1 VSATTAR
8 PVGGKL
14 FTPFFKLMLVFW
26 ALGTAA
32 GLVRFTQ
39 GLGAATAMNDG
50 YPWGI
55 WIAFDVVVGTALACG
70 GYAVALLV
78 YVFNK
83 GRYHPLVRPAILTSA
98 LGYSVAGVAITFD
111 VGRYWALWK
120 IPLYVNHWNLN
131 SALLEVALC
140 VMAYIVV
147 LWIEVS
153 PAFLEKWRDASSP
166 ALRGLSVAVL
176 PKLEKALPFII
187 ALGLLLPTMHQ
198 SSLGSIWMLA
208 ATKLHALWHTGWLPF
223 LFLSSCI
230 AMGYAMVVIE
240 STFTSRAFG
249 LKRETRL
256 LGSLAPV
263 AALCVFV
270 FLGVRF
276 ADLLFTG
283 RLGLAF
289 RFDRFSLLFLLETAA
304 FLAPALMLVGRRARE
319 EPAVQLRAA
328 FLLVGASV
336 LYRFDTYLVAF
347 QPAPGWSYFPSVGEI
362 LITLGLIAT
371 ETMVYL
377 FLVRKF
383 PVLAGAYRRRAAAAP
398 APAAAASA
406 NR

>member
-1 VSATTAR
+1 VSTATAA
-8 PVGGKL
+8 PVGGKIL
-14 FTPFFKLMLVFW
+14 TPFFKLMLAFW
-26 ALGTAA
+26 AAGTVA

-39 GLGAATAMNDG
+39 GLGAATAMSDG

-55 WIAFDVVVGTALACG
+55 WIAFDVVAGTALACG

-78 YVFNK
+78 YVFNR

-98 LGYSVAGVAITFD
+98 LGYSVAAVAIIFD
-111 VGRYWALWK
+111 VGRYWSLWK
-120 IPLYVNHWNLN
+120 IPLYVKHWNLN

-140 VMAYIVV
+140 VMSYVVV

-153 PAFLEKWRDASSP
+153 PALLEKWKDGRNP
-166 ALRGLSVAVL
+166 ALRGLSQAVL
-176 PKLEKALPFII
+176 PKLERALPFII

-198 SSLGSIWMLA
+198 SALGSIWMLA
-208 ATKLHALWHTGWLPF
+208 ATKLHKLWHTGWLPF

-240 STFTSRAFG
+240 STFTTRAFG
-249 LKRETRL
+249 RQRETRM
-256 LGSLAPV
+256 LGALGPV

-276 ADLLFTG
+276 ADLAWTG

-289 RFDRFSLLFLLETAA
+289 RFDRYSLLFLLETAL
-304 FLAPALMLVGRRARE
+304 FFAPAAMLLGGRARRE
-319 EPAVQLRAA
+319 AAAQLRAA

-347 QPAPGWSYFPSVGEI
+347 KPAPGWSYFPSVGEI
-362 LITLGLIAT
+362 LVTLGLVAT

-377 FLVRKF
+377 FLVRRF
-383 PVLAGAYRRRAAAAP
+383 PILAGVPTRSARAVP
-398 APAAAASA
+398 AL
-406 NR
+406 

>member
-1 VSATTAR
+1 MSSATAA

-14 FTPFFKLMLVFW
+14 LTPFFKLMMAFW
-26 ALGTAA
+26 AAGTVA

-78 YVFNK
+78 YVLNQ

-98 LGYSVAGVAITFD
+98 LGYSVAAVAITFD
-111 VGRYWALWK
+111 VGRYWGLWK

-153 PAFLEKWRDASSP
+153 PAILERWRDGPSP
-166 ALRGLSVAVL
+166 ALRGLARAVL

-208 ATKLHALWHTGWLPF
+208 ATKLHKLWHTGWLPF

-240 STFTSRAFG
+240 SAFTTRAFG
-249 LKRETRL
+249 LRRETRM
-256 LGSLAPV
+256 LGSLGPV

-270 FLGVRF
+270 FLAVRF
-276 ADLLFTG
+276 ADLTWSG

-289 RFDRFSLLFLLETAA
+289 RFDRFSLLFLFETVA
-304 FLAPALMLVGRRARE
+304 FLVPAVMLLGRRARVE
-319 EPAVQLRAA
+319 SAVQLRAA

-371 ETMVYL
+371 ETMIYL
-377 FLVRKF
+377 FLVRRF
-383 PVLAGAYRRRAAAAP
+383 PILAGASRRSAGAVP
-398 APAAAASA
+398 AV
-406 NR
+406 